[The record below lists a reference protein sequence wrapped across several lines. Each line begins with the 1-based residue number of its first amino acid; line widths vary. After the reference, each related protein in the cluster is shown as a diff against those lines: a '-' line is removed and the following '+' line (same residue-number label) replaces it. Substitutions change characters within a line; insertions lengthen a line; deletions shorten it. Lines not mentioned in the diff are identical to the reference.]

1 VTSNPACIVLSPSI
15 LSSQIHPKHSIPSNQ
30 SKGYAI
36 LTRFNTIH
44 ELAPLLIVLRVEDR
58 EIRATAGQI
67 ARRDVHKEGGEPVA
81 AVLLWW

>member
-1 VTSNPACIVLSPSI
+1 
-15 LSSQIHPKHSIPSNQ
+15 
-30 SKGYAI
+30 
-36 LTRFNTIH
+36 
-44 ELAPLLIVLRVEDR
+44 LRVEDR